1 MRDKKSTSFSPNRYT
16 LALMIRQ
23 AGEINGMRG
32 FIFMSY
38 QIERANRFIESKMK
52 ELEES
57 KLLPLNLQ
65 FFADGDSDNEDEGDS
80 EGDNDDS
87 GDEGDSEGDNQ
98 DPSLEE
104 LLKNN
109 PDLKKQYNALFKKQ
123 FNKRLKGVDL
133 KKAKQLLKNQSG
145 DDADNGDDS
154 EDKEESKVTE
164 KALKLDR
171 KLKRTAV
178 KEYAVDNG
186 LNPKLIARLVDIDS
200 LELDDDG
207 ELDIDELE
215 DAIEELSD
223 EFPEIFRK
231 ADQAD
236 DDEDPEDV
244 QTKKKSRSHTL
255 GGNAHKKTNQ
265 KNKKDNLRNLGAQK
279 AQERAERRKNKA
291 FK

>member
-1 MRDKKSTSFSPNRYT
+1 
-16 LALMIRQ
+16 
-23 AGEINGMRG
+23 
-32 FIFMSY
+32 MSY
-38 QIERANRFIESKMK
+38 QIERANKFIESKMK

-65 FFADGDSDNEDEGDS
+65 FFADGDPDPETDPEKDPEEDPEDDPEGD
-80 EGDNDDS
+80 
-87 GDEGDSEGDNQ
+87 Q

-109 PDLKKQYNALFKKQ
+109 PDLKKQYNELFKKQ

-133 KKAKQLLKNQSG
+133 KKAKQLLKDQG
-145 DDADNGDDS
+145 KDADP
-154 EDKEESKVTE
+154 EDPEEKEESKVTE

-200 LELDDDG
+200 LELDEDG

-215 DAIEELSD
+215 EAIEELSD

-231 ADQAD
+231 SDQAD

-265 KNKKDNLRNLGAQK
+265 KNKKDNLRDLGAQK
-279 AQERAERRKNKA
+279 AKERAEKRKNKS